1 VHLTD
6 GEVMASAVE
15 QPDLFVTIFDG
26 HGKAVHAFLSR
37 RAGRQTADDVQR
49 EVWLQAFR
57 SRHRFDASWSNA
69 RPWLYGIAR
78 NALRSHG
85 RSASRHQHLAPS
97 TLVVPW
103 SEVDRK
109 LDAARTYSSLKPLPR
124 RLSRAL
130 LDVCES

>member
-57 SRHRFDASWSNA
+57 SRHRFDAS
-69 RPWLYGIAR
+69 
-78 NALRSHG
+78 
-85 RSASRHQHLAPS
+85 
-97 TLVVPW
+97 
-103 SEVDRK
+103 
-109 LDAARTYSSLKPLPR
+109 
-124 RLSRAL
+124 
-130 LDVCES
+130 